1 MLTVGGTPVPHEV
14 SGLLQAWSAGD
25 RENRAHFFAVSAQLM
40 RRILVDDARRRN
52 HKRGA
57 VELEETAVIAPGRA
71 GDLVTLDETLQALAH
86 IDPRKARVVELRF
99 FGGWSV
105 DETAEVTKV
114 SAITVMRDWST
125 ARAWLHREMSRG
137 SSDGR

>member
-1 MLTVGGTPVPHEV
+1 
-14 SGLLQAWSAGD
+14 
-25 RENRAHFFAVSAQLM
+25 M

-57 VELEETAVIAPGRA
+57 VELEETAAIAPGRA
-71 GDLVTLDETLQALAH
+71 GDMVALDEALQALAH

-105 DETAEVTKV
+105 DETVEVPKV
-114 SAITVMRDWST
+114 SANTVMRDWST